1 MRRVATWV
9 VRGLLLV
16 LLTVLALMNADPVTL
31 KVFGQHWQVPLPVA
45 LFGAIIFGV
54 LLTCLAILERYLA
67 LRREIAA
74 LRSELAMRDAEP
86 RPVDVSAASAADFD
100 PDAVRT
106 MER

>member
-1 MRRVATWV
+1 MTGLRRLATWV

-31 KVFGQHWQVPLPVA
+31 KVFGQRWQVPLPVA
-45 LFGAIIFGV
+45 LLGAICFGV

-74 LRSELAMRDAEP
+74 LRGELAFRDAEP
-86 RPVDVSAASAADFD
+86 RRQAASTADLD
-100 PDAVRT
+100 GDTART

>member
-1 MRRVATWV
+1 M
-9 VRGLLLV
+9 LLV

-45 LFGAIIFGV
+45 LFGATVFGV
-54 LLTCLAILERYLA
+54 LLTFLATLERYLG

-74 LRSELAMRDAEP
+74 LRGELAFRDAEP
-86 RPVDVSAASAADFD
+86 RSQSRAASAADFD
-100 PDAVRT
+100 PETART